1 MAYYNNDQLLKYFE
15 KNMQQVANK
24 QIESLQLEIQKLYQ
38 KEMMKVTEDLQIKHT
53 LEKNRLL
60 KALNVSHQE
69 KINHLGIE
77 YDETLMT
84 LRQNMVAEIFETVKK
99 QLLDYIQSD
108 AYIPAMKHK
117 FDPYAKTHEL
127 KQLTVHI
134 KGSDQQLGQFFQS
147 EYPTVKV
154 FTHPNIVIG
163 GFLLTID
170 DASVEY
176 DHTYDAL
183 LKSQKEM
190 FLEASKL
197 FVRE

>member
-84 LRQNMVAEIFETVKK
+84 LRQNMVAEIFETVTK

-108 AYIPAMKHK
+108 AYFPAMKHK
-117 FDPYAKTHEL
+117 FDPYAKTYEL

-134 KGSDQQLGQFFQS
+134 KGSDQLLGQFFQS
-147 EYPTVKV
+147 EYPTLKV
-154 FTHPNIVIG
+154 FSHPNIVIG

-190 FLEASKL
+190 FLETSKL

>member
-15 KNMQQVANK
+15 KNMQHVANN
-24 QIESLQLEIQKLYQ
+24 QIESLKLEIQKLYQ

-84 LRQNMVAEIFETVKK
+84 LRQNMVAEIFETVTK

-108 AYIPAMKHK
+108 AYFPAMKHK
-117 FDPYAKTHEL
+117 FDPYAKTYEL

-134 KGSDQQLGQFFQS
+134 KGSDQLLGQFFQS
-147 EYPTVKV
+147 EYPTLKV
-154 FTHPNIVIG
+154 FSHPNIVIG

-190 FLEASKL
+190 FLETSKL